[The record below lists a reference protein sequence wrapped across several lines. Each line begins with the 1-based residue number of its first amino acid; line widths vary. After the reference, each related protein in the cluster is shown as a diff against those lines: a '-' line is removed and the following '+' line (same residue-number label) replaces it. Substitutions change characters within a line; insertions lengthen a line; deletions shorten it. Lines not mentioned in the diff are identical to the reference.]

1 MKIVKKS
8 TAIVNLNI
16 SVIIIIDSWYFV
28 LSGYVTEVQFL
39 NVLEKSHNIL
49 RSIAIVFGKI
59 ALSKKYEVLGMLKND
74 NYLFL

>member
-49 RSIAIVFGKI
+49 RSIAIVFGKV